1 MAIHIK
7 VKTVMPT
14 VAKLQVKSLPGKL
27 SIPFVQAHK
36 KATVHYEAIVNCD
49 SVGIRIKTS

>member
-7 VKTVMPT
+7 VKLAQPT
-14 VAKLQVKSLPGKL
+14 VAKVEVKNLPGKL
-27 SIPFVQAHK
+27 SIPFVKAHK
-36 KATVHYEAIVNCD
+36 KATAHYQAIQNCD